1 MTLIALLLLAA
12 CTTDRTRRGYLR
24 DQALALGLPSRPVIV
39 VPGFGVTR
47 LYDPK
52 TGRFVWGTPRT
63 MVHRRY
69 EDDLE
74 LDARDRLVPRG
85 YAGSRGPVN
94 VGWQIVEALR
104 RYGRY
109 TPEKDV
115 HPFEYDWRLSARDN
129 ARRLAALVDEVRA
142 GGKVDI
148 VTHSAGAIV
157 ALAYVKLAG
166 GAENVEHLILI
177 APTQRGV
184 IDAYRILVR
193 PEKFIRRVFTADM
206 VNTWPFVF
214 ELLPE
219 DGRFLIDESGAAID
233 SDAWSDAR
241 WTASLSAARAFRD
254 ELRTTPLPAGVHLTV
269 LAGDCVPTAKR
280 ALHRSD
286 GTWVFYRDELRPG
299 EEHLAPILFEPGDGT
314 VPVSSARADGPAL
327 LFCDGHQGIATDPNV
342 HRTLIRLLRD
352 QR

>member
-24 DQALALGLPSRPVIV
+24 EQALALEPPSRPVIV
-39 VPGFGVTR
+39 IPGFGVTR
-47 LYDPK
+47 LYDQERR
-52 TGRFVWGTPRT
+52 RFVWGTPRT

-74 LDARDRLVPRG
+74 LDAGDRLVPRG

-109 TPEKDV
+109 TPGHDI
-115 HPFEYDWRLSARDN
+115 HPFEYDWRLSARHN
-129 ARRLAALVDEVRA
+129 SRRLAALVDEVRA

-166 GAENVEHLILI
+166 GAQTVEHLVLI
-177 APTQRGV
+177 APTQGGV

-193 PEKFIRRVFTADM
+193 PEKFIRRVFTAEM
-206 VNTWPFVF
+206 VKTWPFVF

-219 DGRFLIDESGAAID
+219 DGRFLIDETGRAID
-233 SDAWSDAR
+233 YDVWDDAR
-241 WTASLSAARAFRD
+241 WTASLRGARAFRD
-254 ELRTTPLPAGVHLTV
+254 ELRATPLPAGIQLTV
-269 LAGDCVPTAKR
+269 LAGDCVPTGKR
-280 ALHRSD
+280 ALRRSD
-286 GTWVFYRDELRPG
+286 GTWVFYRYELRPG

-314 VPVSSARADGPAL
+314 VPVSSASADGAAM
-327 LFCDGHQGIATDPNV
+327 LFCDGHQGMATDPNV